1 MNKNVKK
8 YLCIEGGK
16 DFLIEAE
23 DIKEAEGVA
32 KQWNMVVKA
41 IWYEQPKKEKVAEWK
56 VGLE

>member
-41 IWYEQPKKEKVAEWK
+41 IWYEQPKKEKVAE
-56 VGLE
+56 